1 MMASMQQKYLGMK
14 LNWAVR
20 SLALA
25 AICAAG
31 LAGQVVW
38 AADTSAAQQLQRW
51 QAEAGA
57 PANAGRGKAFFVA
70 RHGSDLSC
78 ASCHGE
84 VPTADARHAS
94 TGKTIAP
101 LAPAFNAERFTDT
114 AKVDKWFRRNCRDV
128 LGRECSAVE
137 KADVMAFLVGIKR

>member
-1 MMASMQQKYLGMK
+1 M
-14 LNWAVR
+14 NTITAVR
-20 SLALA
+20 ALALA
-25 AICAAG
+25 ALCAIG
-31 LAGQVVW
+31 LAAQ
-38 AADTSAAQQLQRW
+38 AADTTAALQLQRW
-51 QAEAGA
+51 QTEAGA
-57 PANAGRGKAFFVA
+57 PGNAGRGKAFFVTRA
-70 RHGSDLSC
+70 GSDLSC

-84 VPTADARHAS
+84 VPTAQARHAS

-137 KADVMAFLVGIKR
+137 KADVMAFLVGFKR